1 MRPWM
6 PHDTAADLGETMKI
20 LLVED
25 DKTTSEYVVK
35 GLGETGHV
43 VDALSN
49 GRDGLVQALNEPYDI
64 IILDRMLPGLDG
76 LSIIKSLR
84 SADNLTPV
92 LFLTAVGGVDDR
104 VEGLEAGGD
113 DYIVKPFA
121 FSELLARLNALGR
134 RPPSQAEKTS
144 LNVGGLELD
153 LIRRTCRRGDRR
165 IELLPREFL
174 LLEYLMR
181 NEGRIVTR
189 TMLLDRIWGFQF
201 DPQTSVV
208 ETQIS
213 RLRAKIDQP
222 TDMPLLRTIRNVGY
236 SLHAV

>member
-1 MRPWM
+1 
-6 PHDTAADLGETMKI
+6 MKI

-25 DKTTSEYVVK
+25 DKTTSNYIVR
-35 GLGETGHV
+35 GLGENGHV
-43 VDALSN
+43 TDTLADGRDALIH
-49 GRDGLVQALNEPYDI
+49 ALRETYDI

-84 SADNLTPV
+84 SAGNLTPA
-92 LFLTAVGGVDDR
+92 LFLTAIGGVDDR

-113 DYIVKPFA
+113 DYIVKPFV
-121 FSELLARLNALGR
+121 FSELLARLNAIAR
-134 RPPSQAEKTS
+134 RPQSSTEKLS
-144 LNVGGLELD
+144 LRVANLELD
-153 LIRRTCRRGDRR
+153 LIRRNCRRGERK
-165 IELLPREFL
+165 IALLPREFN

-181 NEGRIVTR
+181 NEGRVVTR

-213 RLRAKIDQP
+213 RLRSKIDLHSE
-222 TDMPLLRTIRNVGY
+222 TPLLKTIRGVGY
-236 SLHAV
+236 SIDAF